1 MTNDVLSGSPSA
13 DVPPT
18 TSVYDALAHPRRRR
32 VIHLLRESDA
42 PVSLGELAVC
52 VAADERG
59 VEPAH
64 VDPDAAAPVR
74 TALYHSHL
82 PKLRDAGAVESEPG
96 HHAVVPA
103 DLDPFTDFL
112 EAVALDADGP

>member
-18 TSVYDALAHPRRRR
+18 MSVCDALAHPRRRR
-32 VIHLLRESDA
+32 VIRLLREPDA
-42 PVSLGELAVC
+42 PVSLDDLAVR
-52 VAADERG
+52 VVTDERG
-59 VEPAH
+59 IEPAH

-74 TALYHSHL
+74 TALYHFHL
-82 PKLRDAGAVESEPG
+82 PKLRDAGAVEFEPG
-96 HHAVVPA
+96 RGTVSPA

-112 EAVALDADGP
+112 EAVAVDADGR